1 MQVNLKV
8 TSGPYKGRIFSFT
21 QHDSFLIGRSP
32 DAHLCLPEDRYFSR
46 NHCLLE
52 MNPPHSYLR
61 DLNSTNGTFLN
72 GQRVKDASLNNG
84 DRIQCGETILV
95 VEVTTTNSVDLSE
108 TTQDAS
114 VPKRPVLVM
123 VECLNCGRREQAQ
136 ASAPDEHLTFLCEDC
151 RIELKRSPQAIPG
164 YDTVKLLGRGGMGCV
179 MLGREQRTGR
189 AVAIKTLLP
198 EFAVSDKAMRRFMRE
213 MDVAAAL
220 KHRNIV
226 EFIDRGT
233 HNGVVYLVTEFVEGS
248 DAAKLAE
255 DHGGRLSYEDGMS
268 IIAQALEALSFAHAQ
283 GYIHRDFKDQNLLVA
298 GSSPNL
304 TAKLTD
310 FGLAK
315 SFTQSGLSGVTMAG
329 EMAGTLAYM
338 PPEQL
343 RNFRDV
349 KPQSDIYAVGMTAY
363 SLLTGCLALDLS
375 KNSSVNDTIRA
386 IFEQPAVPLHER
398 APHIPRPVCEII
410 DRALAKDPAQRWQS
424 AGAMRNALVHSI

>member
-8 TSGPYKGRIFSFT
+8 TAGPYKGRIFSFT

-32 DAHLCLPEDRYFSR
+32 DAHLCLPNDRYFSR

-61 DLNSTNGTFLN
+61 DLDSTNGTFLN
-72 GQRVKDASLNNG
+72 GHRVKDAFLKNG
-84 DRIQCGETILV
+84 DRIQCGETILI
-95 VEVTTTNSVDLSE
+95 VEVTAGSQELSE
-108 TTQDAS
+108 TTQDAGM
-114 VPKRPVLVM
+114 PARPVLVM
-123 VECLNCGRREQAQ
+123 VECVNCGRREQAQ
-136 ASAPDEHLTFLCEDC
+136 ASSPDEHLTFLCEDC

-164 YDTVKLLGRGGMGCV
+164 YETVRLLGRGGMGCV
-179 MLGREQRTGR
+179 MLAREQSTGR

-213 MDVAAAL
+213 IDVAAAL
-220 KHRNIV
+220 KHKNIV

-233 HNGVVYLVTEFVEGS
+233 HNGVVYLVSEFVDGCDAQKLSEGQ
-248 DAAKLAE
+248 
-255 DHGGRLSYEDGMS
+255 GGCLSYEDGIS
-268 IIAQALEALSFAHAQ
+268 VVSQSLDALAFAHDQ
-283 GYIHRDFKDQNLLVA
+283 GYIHRDFKDQNILVS

-304 TAKLTD
+304 LAKLTD

-315 SFTQSGLSGVTMAG
+315 SFTHSGMSGVTMAG

-363 SLLTGCLALDLS
+363 SLLTGKLAIDLS
-375 KNSSVNDTIRA
+375 KNGSVNDTIRA
-386 IFEQPAVPLHER
+386 IFEQPPIPLKQR
-398 APHIPRPVCEII
+398 APHIPQQVCEII

-424 AGAMRNALVHSI
+424 AGAMRNALLHSI

>member
-1 MQVNLKV
+1 
-8 TSGPYKGRIFSFT
+8 
-21 QHDSFLIGRSP
+21 
-32 DAHLCLPEDRYFSR
+32 
-46 NHCLLE
+46 

-61 DLNSTNGTFLN
+61 DLGSTNGTFLN
-72 GQRVKDASLNNG
+72 GQRVKDAFLNNG

-95 VEVTTTNSVDLSE
+95 VEVTTTAPAALSE
-108 TTQDAS
+108 TTHDAGI
-114 VPKRPVLVM
+114 PKRPVLVM

-136 ASAPDEHLTFLCEDC
+136 ASAPDEHLTFLCEEC

-213 MDVAAAL
+213 IDVAASL

-233 HNGVVYLVTEFVEGS
+233 HNGVVYLVTEFVDGS
-248 DAAKLAE
+248 DASKLAE
-255 DHGGRLSYEDGMS
+255 NQGGRLAYEDGIS
-268 IIAQALEALSFAHAQ
+268 IIAQALDALSFAHAQ
-283 GYIHRDFKDQNLLVA
+283 GYIHRDFKDQNILVS

-304 TAKLTD
+304 IAKLTD

-363 SLLTGCLALDLS
+363 SLLTGFLALNLS

-386 IFEQPAVPLHER
+386 IFEQPTVPLHER
-398 APHIPRPVCEII
+398 TPHIPRPVCEII

-424 AGAMRNALVHSI
+424 AGAMRNALLHSI